1 MKSSMQEIIPEK
13 RVRPLVSAL
22 ALMAILGIRASAGL
36 AFEPR
41 ITNGRPTSD
50 FPAMAAVG
58 LCFSESVVGLCSGT
72 LIAPAVVLTAAHCF
86 DLNPIRVV
94 AVFVV
99 NGEFVPYPV
108 DSFVIPRAHVVGSSN
123 ADIALLKLATA
134 VEGITPMPLARVR
147 PRAGRFGTIVGFG
160 EDNLGQVGVKE
171 MGTVKLGRCTAR
183 LTKRYGVRT
192 TATALCWQ
200 PSQGGSNV
208 CEGDSGGPLVVDGKV
223 AGVTST
229 GCGPD
234 PNIDTS
240 VAAFRAWIERRL

>member
-1 MKSSMQEIIPEK
+1 MFRTVFVVAALS
-13 RVRPLVSAL
+13 VSL
-22 ALMAILGIRASAGL
+22 WLASARAATPWGGDDTG
-36 AFEPR
+36 FEPR
-41 ITNGRPTSD
+41 IINGQPTSD
-50 FPAMAAVG
+50 FPAVAAVG
-58 LCFSESVVGLCSGT
+58 LRFSESLVGLCSGT

-108 DSFVIPRAHVVGSSN
+108 DSFVTHRAHVVGSSN

-171 MGTVKLGRCTAR
+171 MGTVKLGRCTAF
-183 LTKRYGVRT
+183 TKRYGVRT
-192 TATALCWQ
+192 TANALCYR
-200 PSQGGSNV
+200 PSPGGSNV
-208 CEGDSGGPLVVDGKV
+208 GEGDSGGPLVVDGKV

-229 GCGPD
+229 GSGLD

-240 VAAFRAWIERRL
+240 VAAFRPWIERQL

>member
-1 MKSSMQEIIPEK
+1 MRS
-13 RVRPLVSAL
+13 LSAL
-22 ALMAILGIRASAGL
+22 VLACLFLRASDGL
-36 AFEPR
+36 ALEPL
-41 ITNGRPTSD
+41 IINGQPTSD
-50 FPAMAAVG
+50 FPAVAAVTIR
-58 LCFSESVVGLCSGT
+58 FSASAVGLCSGT

-99 NGEFVPYPV
+99 NGELVPYPV
-108 DSFVIPRAHVVGSSN
+108 DSVVTHPAHVVGSSN

-147 PRAGRFGTIVGFG
+147 PRAGRVGAIVGFG
-160 EDNLGQVGVKE
+160 EDNAGQVGTKE
-171 MGTVKLGRCTAR
+171 MGTIRLGRCSAR
-183 LTKRYGVRT
+183 LTKRYGVRKGVT
-192 TATALCWQ
+192 VLCWQ
-200 PSQGGSNV
+200 PSPGGSNV
-208 CEGDSGGPLVVDGKV
+208 CEGDSGGPLVVAGKI

-240 VAAFRAWIERRL
+240 VAAFRTWIERQL